1 MNHTSDK
8 TTNRARQAGIYLTRT
23 GFLDGDRNGIAR
35 FVDHHKLKDF
45 AELVIRDT
53 IKQMR
58 TVANADIMSEDQTN
72 DIVNSIL
79 Y

>member
-1 MNHTSDK
+1 MNPTNDK
-8 TTNRARQAGIYLTRT
+8 TTNRARQAGIYLTRA

-58 TVANADIMSEDQTN
+58 TVANVDIMSEDQTN